1 MSDVSVKSR
10 RGMIM
15 YHWINNV
22 LIYLLICIYIFKDLR
37 ERVGGEGQRE
47 RVRENSQAESPLS
60 IEPDTGLYPRI
71 LMSNLGQNQELDA

>member
-47 RVRENSQAESPLS
+47 RVREPQADSMLS
-60 IEPDTGLYPRI
+60 TEPGV
-71 LMSNLGQNQELDA
+71 ELDLMTPRSDLIQNHESDT